1 MSKNKLAFLYTTVNK
16 KIDGC
21 PTTCVYRR
29 LTHTD
34 QRLTYCKKLIYQ
46 KRARLESYLLRK
58 YLLNLL
64 NEPQQLAKIKTPK
77 RLKIP
82 NKWITN
88 LRERKLKNNSVE
100 QKEYAENIHGSVPMS
115 WLEFFD
121 VIGLLMKITRRV

>member
-1 MSKNKLAFLYTTVNK
+1 MSKNKLAFLDTTVNK
-16 KIDGC
+16 KLDGC
-21 PTTCVYRR
+21 PTTSVYRR

-77 RLKIP
+77 HLKIP

-88 LRERKLKNNSVE
+88 LRERKLKNN
-100 QKEYAENIHGSVPMS
+100 
-115 WLEFFD
+115 
-121 VIGLLMKITRRV
+121 